1 MFCKSLEVN
10 SNQRGAWSSR
20 CFFLVIL
27 WCSAFFG
34 FSQNAFVSGFSNS
47 PSVSSTVGQLSVL
60 HTRQSSKDIHHG
72 VQISLGSS
80 LLIPERFDIDYF
92 VYPNPTMDFFLVNG
106 KEEAPLVIEI
116 YDANAQILRR
126 YFTRVHAEI
135 HHNLPGGHYQLR
147 FLDLRGELMNVQS
160 LIIIR

>member
-1 MFCKSLEVN
+1 
-10 SNQRGAWSSR
+10 
-20 CFFLVIL
+20 
-27 WCSAFFG
+27 
-34 FSQNAFVSGFSNS
+34 
-47 PSVSSTVGQLSVL
+47 
-60 HTRQSSKDIHHG
+60 
-72 VQISLGSS
+72 LGSS

-147 FLDLRGELMNVQS
+147 FLDLRGELMNFQS